1 MNRNF
6 IFIIIIN
13 CVYIQRF
20 ERLESPG
27 RRMRLEKGEANRTV
41 LRANGTSASFDS
53 YFKSFGGQVLGA
65 GEQFEVVG
73 FPRIR
78 LPARTSQELSA

>member
-1 MNRNF
+1 MFDEQKEVNLN
-6 IFIIIIN
+6 
-13 CVYIQRF
+13 
-20 ERLESPG
+20 
-27 RRMRLEKGEANRTV
+27 V
-41 LRANGTSASFDS
+41 L
-53 YFKSFGGQVLGA
+53 KCQVLGA